1 MDGED
6 ADRYRLLIIRLSG
19 EVAIDITLVYVGLGA
34 AAGCAGAHAVVI
46 P

>member
-6 ADRYRLLIIRLSG
+6 ADRYRLLRLSG